1 MVQQLCLELVK
12 RTTTASITS
21 PRLVLE
27 LVKPRSLEILLKMLK
42 MSALV
47 SDSFAHKDA
56 LELVSSSVTSIS
68 LEQVASLTPSSE
80 SVLTLLKFKSVK
92 KNSNY

>member
-1 MVQQLCLELVK
+1 MAQQLCLELVR
-12 RTTTASITS
+12 RTITASITS

-27 LVKPRSLEILLKMLK
+27 LVRLKSLETLLKMLK

-56 LELVSSSVTSIS
+56 SELVSSSVTSIS
-68 LEQVASLTPSSE
+68 LEQVASQTSSSE
-80 SVLTLLKFKSVK
+80 SVLTLQKFK
-92 KNSNY
+92 